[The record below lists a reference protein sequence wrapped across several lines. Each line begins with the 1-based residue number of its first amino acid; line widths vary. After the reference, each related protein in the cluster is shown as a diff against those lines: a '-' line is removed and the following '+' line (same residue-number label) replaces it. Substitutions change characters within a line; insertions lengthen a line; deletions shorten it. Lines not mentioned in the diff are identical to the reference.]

1 MVSTTSLRQL
11 GFKAPRF
18 RVSPD
23 WAKSGDVNKVHWW
36 PNILKNIST
45 YVQDLLLKEKIAST

>member
-36 PNILKNIST
+36 PNILKLSIPLKI
-45 YVQDLLLKEKIAST
+45 DLVHK